1 MKYTIHILLQVSP
14 KILPSGAI
22 NYGLTPVYPVGASVY
37 YKPDSLDIWSD
48 DPNKR
53 KILLANPNAEA
64 SDAMTDIDT
73 AFPLFRDWKAK
84 FIRIEGERR
93 LNTLAGH
100 YLPAE
105 RETWP
110 YQREEAM
117 RWRDGGMQAT
127 PFCDAIAAGR
137 GVPRETFMLAVLSN
151 TELFSQ
157 YSSMF
162 LGTQQAILDRIYAS
176 TSIEA
181 IAAEQWPA

>member
-1 MKYTIHILLQVSP
+1 MKYTIFTREQVTP
-14 KILPSGAI
+14 KTFLSGAL
-22 NYGLTPVYPVGASVY
+22 NYGTPPVYPDGASVY
-37 YKPDSLDIWSD
+37 YTPDTFDLWSD
-48 DPNKR
+48 DPAKR
-53 KILLANPNAEA
+53 KILLANPNAAA
-64 SDAMTDIDT
+64 SDSMTDIDA

-117 RWRDGGMQAT
+117 RWKLGGMQET

-137 GVPRETFMLAVLSN
+137 GVPREVFMQAVLDN
-151 TELFSQ
+151 TELFSS
-157 YSSMF
+157 YSAMF
-162 LGTQQAILDRIYAS
+162 LGTQQAILDRIYAAA
-176 TSIEA
+176 TVEA
-181 IAAEQWPA
+181 IVAEQWPA

>member
-1 MKYTIHILLQVSP
+1 MKYTIFTLLQVTP
-14 KILPSGAI
+14 KYNASNALNFGPA
-22 NYGLTPVYPVGASVY
+22 PVYPVGASVY
-37 YKPDSLDIWSD
+37 YKPETLDIWSA
-48 DPNKR
+48 DPDKR
-53 KILLANPNAEA
+53 KVLLSNPNAEL
-64 SDAMTDIDT
+64 SDSMTDIDE

-137 GVPRETFMLAVLSN
+137 GVPREAFMTAVLQN

-162 LGTQQAILDRIYAS
+162 LGTQQAILDRIYAAQ
-176 TSIEA
+176 TVEA
-181 IAAEQWPA
+181 IVAEAWPA